1 MKKKFFTAI
10 IACFVSTGLWAQ
22 EADARFD
29 EAKTAY
35 KSGNMQDARFALQQA
50 LHEIDKAIG
59 KEILSLLPTSMNTMP
74 ATTSGDEITS
84 TNLGFAGVYVVRAYQ
99 NEEGQRSNIQII
111 SDSPLL
117 AGINAILSLP
127 MIGGGDPNQKRIKV
141 GNYRGLLQR
150 SASETGIV
158 SWDVQI
164 PFGSSLLTFH
174 CEGIQE
180 EKLVMDMA
188 NTIPVDR
195 IAKLI
200 Q

>member
-1 MKKKFFTAI
+1 MKKITLTVIF
-10 IACFVSTGLWAQ
+10 ACFMLAGLWAQ
-22 EADARFD
+22 DADARFD
-29 EAKTAY
+29 EAKAAY
-35 KSGNMQDARFALQQA
+35 KSGELQNARFALQQV
-50 LHEIDKAIG
+50 LNEIDKAIG
-59 KEILSLLPTSMNTMP
+59 KEVLGLLPTSMGNMP
-74 ATTSGDEITS
+74 ATESGDQITS

-99 NEEGQRSNIQII
+99 NEEGQKSNIQII

-117 AGINAILSLP
+117 AGINAILTLP
-127 MIGGGDPNQKRIKV
+127 MIGSDPNQKRIKV
-141 GNYRGLLQR
+141 GNYRGMLQK
-150 SASETGIV
+150 SASDTGYI

-180 EKLVMDMA
+180 EKLVLDMA